1 MMIEKSRSAELDHAL
16 LQGQVLADRLARL
29 KQDIFNA
36 DVFDLKGSC
45 YLTRHAAFGWMM
57 LDFNGRSQMLYWHEV
72 EADNYGININAKPH
86 HLKFKECWKII
97 NKLAL
102 DVRPGRSEPVRK
114 EFRNVPAS
122 WYLREAIQSE

>member
-1 MMIEKSRSAELDHAL
+1 
-16 LQGQVLADRLARL
+16 
-29 KQDIFNA
+29 
-36 DVFDLKGSC
+36 
-45 YLTRHAAFGWMM
+45 
-57 LDFNGRSQMLYWHEV
+57 MLYWDEV
-72 EADNYGININAKPH
+72 EAHNYGINIKPKPH

-122 WYLREAIQSE
+122 WYLKQAIQSE